1 MLAVATR
8 KAIADLGK
16 SSYIAV
22 STGFWYEWSL
32 AIPAG
37 FGIDFANHTV
47 TLFDE
52 GETKISTSTLAQ
64 VHLQIV
70 KQFSGKRL
78 TLARLVVLS
87 PLCLVCPSSPKA
99 RTNKPV
105 WRTSRTK

>member
-32 AIPAG
+32 AVPAA
-37 FGIDFANHTV
+37 FGIDFAKRTV

-52 GETKISTSTLAQ
+52 GETKISTSTMPQ
-64 VHLQIV
+64 V
-70 KQFSGKRL
+70 R
-78 TLARLVVLS
+78 
-87 PLCLVCPSSPKA
+87 PYSSKYF
-99 RTNKPV
+99 
-105 WRTSRTK
+105 

>member
-37 FGIDFANHTV
+37 FGINFANRTI
-47 TLFDE
+47 TFFDQ
-52 GETKISTSTLAQ
+52 GDTKISTSTLSQ
-64 VHLQIV
+64 V
-70 KQFSGKRL
+70 RL
-78 TLARLVVLS
+78 R
-87 PLCLVCPSSPKA
+87 SSITA
-99 RTNKPV
+99 L
-105 WRTSRTK
+105 TSD